1 MDGRLFRQCANCFRK
16 LQGFTN
22 LERRLSAIL
31 AADVVGY
38 SRLMGANEV
47 GTLQSLQQHQ
57 AELIEP
63 EVAAKH
69 GRVVKLTG
77 DGILVEFPSVVNA
90 VECAA
95 NIQRNMRGRNSGV
108 AEDRRIEFRMGINIG
123 DVIVEGDDLFGDGV
137 NVASRLESVA
147 RPGGVAVSQSVRD
160 HVGNKL
166 DLIFRDKGDQ
176 LLKNIAHPIRVYD
189 LVLEPETAKEAT
201 AAGAMCGADKPSI
214 AVLPFINMSG
224 DPEQEYFSDGIAE
237 DIITDL
243 SKISNLFVVG
253 RNTSFTYKGMSLQL
267 QKVASDL
274 GVKFLLEGSVRK
286 AGQKVRVTA
295 QLIDGS
301 SGGHLWADRY
311 DRDLTDIFA
320 IQDDITKSIVD
331 QLKIR
336 LLHGE
341 KQAIGQAPTENVEAY
356 TYYLRGRQYFHN
368 STKWFLGLSRQMF
381 SRAIEL
387 DPMYAR
393 AYAGLAIA
401 EARLASWFGEP
412 IQYDEI
418 MANAGKAL
426 ALAPEL
432 VEAHAAQGEALNA
445 MGRRGEAEAAFQR
458 ALEFDPNHFEAN
470 LFFARFLMR
479 WNEMERS
486 IPYQLRATELQPEDY
501 QAPIQLEQA
510 LRAAGRAEE
519 GASYAR
525 LGLKRAEEALRKH
538 PESSRPAQ
546 LGAAVLAT
554 LGEAGEAKRWL
565 ERALA
570 IDPDDPH
577 IRYNAACMWAQI
589 GDLDRAYENLDQWAT
604 HSGLEN
610 RDWMLH
616 DPDLDA
622 IRSDPR
628 YPELLETLNARIAER
643 EPTKA

>member
-1 MDGRLFRQCANCFRK
+1 MIGKGDSQGTIANV
-16 LQGFTN
+16 
-22 LERRLSAIL
+22 ERRLTAIL

-47 GTLQSLQQHQ
+47 GTLQSLQKHQ

-63 EVAAKH
+63 EIAARR
-69 GRVVKLTG
+69 GRIVKLTG
-77 DGILVEFPSVVNA
+77 DGILAEFSSVVSA
-90 VECAA
+90 VECACA
-95 NIQRNMRGRNSGV
+95 LQRSMRIRNADV
-108 AEDRRIEFRMGINIG
+108 PEDRRIEFRMGINLG
-123 DVIVEGDDLFGDGV
+123 DVIVQGDDLFGDGV
-137 NVASRLESVA
+137 NVAARLEGVA
-147 RPGGVAVSQSVRD
+147 RPGGIAVSQSVRD

-176 LLKNIAHPIRVYD
+176 QLKNIAQPVRVYD
-189 LVLEPETAKEAT
+189 VVVEPETAKDPIAPLL
-201 AAGAMCGADKPSI
+201 GVDKPSI
-214 AVLPFINMSG
+214 AVLPFTNMSG

-267 QKVASDL
+267 QKVAADL
-274 GVKFLLEGSVRK
+274 GVKYLLEGSVRK
-286 AGQKVRVTA
+286 AGQRVRVTA
-295 QLIDGS
+295 QLIDGP

-320 IQDDITKSIVD
+320 IQDDITKAIVD

-341 KQAIGQAPTENVEAY
+341 DRMIGQAPTENVEAY

-368 STKWFLGLSRQMF
+368 TTKWFLGLARQMF

-387 DPMYAR
+387 DPMFAR

-401 EARLASWFGEP
+401 EARLATWFGAA
-412 IQYDEI
+412 IRYDEI

-426 ALAPEL
+426 ALAPDL
-432 VEAHAAQGEALNA
+432 VEAHTAQGEALNA
-445 MGRRGEAEAAFQR
+445 MGRRDEAEAAFER
-458 ALEFDPNHFEAN
+458 ALALDPNHFEAN

-479 WNEMERS
+479 WDEMERS
-486 IPYQLRATELQPEDY
+486 IPYQLRAMEMNPDDY

-519 GASYAR
+519 GISYAR
-525 LGLKRAEEALRKH
+525 LGLKRAEEALRRH

-546 LGAAVLAT
+546 LGAAVLASM
-554 LGEAGEAKRWL
+554 GESEQAKRWL

-577 IRYNAACMWAQI
+577 IGYNAACVWAQL
-589 GDLDRAYENLDQWAT
+589 GDLDKAFDYLALWAS

-622 IRSDPR
+622 IRADPR
-628 YPELLETLNARIAER
+628 YSKLLETLDARIAATSGKQVQ
-643 EPTKA
+643 PTV